1 VTEEFDVPVFQSA
14 DQIRRREFV
23 ATRRGYDPEQVRAYL
38 EQIADQVQTMEQML
52 RTARMKVE
60 AATGPIAA
68 PKTDPYAQV
77 ASRVAEAIRV
87 ADESAQQMIAEAK
100 QKADALLGDAK
111 TAADRVRAEA
121 QATADSA
128 LLQAETTVR
137 EARVRAA
144 EAVAALVARRES
156 ILERLDGT
164 KERLEAAA
172 RAMQDIIDA
181 RGVEDLPSPEEV
193 ADPVLPP
200 VVVSGDGDAV
210 VDTTVLDPAYADL
223 WTEDGGGAGGAAPSA
238 APATPATPPV
248 PTASDDLDDL
258 PVMPAV
264 DLSWG
269 DDAEDARPG
278 S

>member
-1 VTEEFDVPVFQSA
+1 MTEEFDVPVFQSA

-87 ADESAQQMIAEAK
+87 ADESAQQMIGEAK

-172 RAMQDIIDA
+172 RALQDIVDA
-181 RGVEDLPSPEEV
+181 RGVDDLPSPEEV

-200 VVVSGDGDAV
+200 IVVSDPDGDAG

-223 WTEDGGGAGGAAPSA
+223 WTEGGPTSPAAPD
-238 APATPATPPV
+238 APAPSSAPAPI
-248 PTASDDLDDL
+248 ADDLDDL
-258 PVMPAV
+258 GDLPVMPTV

-269 DDAEDARPG
+269 DEGDTRSG

>member
-1 VTEEFDVPVFQSA
+1 MTEEFDVPVFQSA

-60 AATGPIAA
+60 AATGPIAT
-68 PKTDPYAQV
+68 PKSDPYAQV

-172 RAMQDIIDA
+172 RALQDIVDA
-181 RGVEDLPSPEEV
+181 RGVDDLPPPEEV

-200 VVVSGDGDAV
+200 VVVSGTEGDAV

-223 WTEDGGGAGGAAPSA
+223 WTEDAGGAGGAAPSA
-238 APATPATPPV
+238 APVAPATPPTSV
-248 PTASDDLDDL
+248 PDDLDDL

-269 DDAEDARPG
+269 DDAEDTRPG

>member
-172 RAMQDIIDA
+172 RALQDIVDA
-181 RGVEDLPSPEEV
+181 RGAVDDLPSPEEV

-200 VVVSGDGDAV
+200 VVVSDPDGDAV

-223 WTEDGGGAGGAAPSA
+223 WTEGNAPPSA
-238 APATPATPPV
+238 GPATPPTTV
-248 PTASDDLDDL
+248 SPPARVADDLDDL

-269 DDAEDARPG
+269 DDVEEPRPG

>member
-1 VTEEFDVPVFQSA
+1 MTEEFDVPVFQSA

-77 ASRVAEAIRV
+77 ASRVAEAIRI

-100 QKADALLGDAK
+100 QKADALVGDAK

-172 RAMQDIIDA
+172 RALQDIVDA
-181 RGVEDLPSPEEV
+181 RGAVDDLPSPEEV

-200 VVVSGDGDAV
+200 VVVSHPDGDAV

-223 WTEDGGGAGGAAPSA
+223 WTEGSTASPPAPSTPPSP
-238 APATPATPPV
+238 APAPV
-248 PTASDDLDDL
+248 ADDLDDL

-269 DDAEDARPG
+269 DDAEDPRPG

>member
-1 VTEEFDVPVFQSA
+1 MTEEFDVPVFQSA

-60 AATGPIAA
+60 AATGPISA

-172 RAMQDIIDA
+172 RALQDIVDA
-181 RGVEDLPSPEEV
+181 RGVDDLPSPEEV

-200 VVVSGDGDAV
+200 VVVSQPDGDAV

-223 WTEDGGGAGGAAPSA
+223 WTEGGGGTLAASPAAP
-238 APATPATPPV
+238 TPPSPPV
-248 PTASDDLDDL
+248 ADDLDDL

-269 DDAEDARPG
+269 DDVEDTRPG

>member
-100 QKADALLGDAK
+100 QKADALIGDAK

-164 KERLEAAA
+164 KERLEDAA
-172 RAMQDIIDA
+172 RALQAIVDA
-181 RGVEDLPSPEEV
+181 RGAVDDLPSPEEV

-200 VVVSGDGDAV
+200 VVVSDPDGDAV

-223 WTEDGGGAGGAAPSA
+223 WAEGTAVPPA
-238 APATPATPPV
+238 APAPAPTPVSPPPPV
-248 PTASDDLDDL
+248 ADELDDL

-269 DDAEDARPG
+269 DDAEDPRPG